1 MDRSVDRRPMKGIGR
16 VTFMAHLA
24 VITAELDAGRP
35 LKAVYENR
43 QGRLGISYRQ
53 FARYVD
59 RFIRRGARDQPHSP
73 PPAATPL
80 LQLEHLE
87 RDVAVGITAS
97 GQAGHAAAH
106 RTGRTFNHDP
116 VERPDD
122 RRRLLGED

>member
-1 MDRSVDRRPMKGIGR
+1 MKGIGR

-24 VITAELDAGRP
+24 EITAELDAGRP
-35 LKAVYENR
+35 LKATYENR

-59 RFIRRGARDQPHSP
+59 QLIRRGGRGQAPSP
-73 PPAATPL
+73 PPAAAPPPRL
-80 LQLEHLE
+80 AYLEP
-87 RDVAVGITAS
+87 DVAVGITATE
-97 GQAGHAAAH
+97 QAIDAAH
-106 RTGRTFNHDP
+106 HTPRTFNHDP

>member
-1 MDRSVDRRPMKGIGR
+1 MKGIGR

-24 VITAELDAGRP
+24 EITAELDAGRP
-35 LKAVYENR
+35 PNAVYENH

-59 RFIRRGARDQPHSP
+59 RLIPRGPRGQAPSP
-73 PPAATPL
+73 PPTATSPPRL
-80 LQLEHLE
+80 ADREPN
-87 RDVAVGITAS
+87 VAVGISATGEAS
-97 GQAGHAAAH
+97 HAAH
-106 RTGRTFNHDP
+106 RTPQTFDHDP